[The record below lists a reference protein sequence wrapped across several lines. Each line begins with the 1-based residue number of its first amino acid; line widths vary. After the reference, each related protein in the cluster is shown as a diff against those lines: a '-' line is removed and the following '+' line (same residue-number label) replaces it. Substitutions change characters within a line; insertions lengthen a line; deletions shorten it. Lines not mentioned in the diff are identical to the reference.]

1 MKIALGQLLVEG
13 GEPERNLE
21 RALAMVKVAA
31 ENGADVLLLP
41 ETLDFGW
48 THPSALKEAHS
59 IPGRF
64 SDQLCRM
71 ARESNLYICAGL
83 TERTRS
89 GNYNAGIL
97 IDRQGEIICVH
108 HKINLLDVELPFYL
122 PGQQLRVVDTDFGV
136 VGVDVCADNYID
148 GLSIGHTLGRMGAQI
163 ILSPSS
169 WTSSFS
175 VDESEDPYEDKWIAP
190 FFMLAKMYD
199 MYVASSTS
207 VGYIVGGP
215 YEGKKMVG
223 RSLLVGPEG
232 LVCQGEFNEFA
243 GEVVNVNIDLKP
255 TPAVGT
261 AIGERLNKLGYEL
274 DDAQWGRFR
283 QAHYEAGEQPTNI
296 RQNRR

>member
-1 MKIALGQLLVEG
+1 M
-13 GEPERNLE
+13 
-21 RALAMVKVAA
+21 LA
-31 ENGADVLLLP
+31 
-41 ETLDFGW
+41 
-48 THPSALKEAHS
+48 
-59 IPGRF
+59 
-64 SDQLCRM
+64 
-71 ARESNLYICAGL
+71 
-83 TERTRS
+83 
-89 GNYNAGIL
+89 
-97 IDRQGEIICVH
+97 
-108 HKINLLDVELPFYL
+108 VELPFYL
-122 PGQQLRVVDTDFGV
+122 SGRTLRVVDTDFGI